1 MIRHPTTLRMLPTEE
16 NGEERKF
23 SMTKSQQIQ
32 LQPPL
37 LRIPKINKYNNF
49 FLLDLK
55 ATLFTENSIYVFIIY
70 YPLVSTNEHHH
81 LWGWKKI

>member
-1 MIRHPTTLRMLPTEE
+1 MIPHPTTLRMLPTEE
-16 NGEERKF
+16 NGKERKF
-23 SMTKSQQIQ
+23 SMTISQQIQ
-32 LQPPL
+32 LPL
-37 LRIPKINKYNNF
+37 ILKINKYNN

-55 ATLFTENSIYVFIIY
+55 ATLLTDNSIYVFIIH